1 MPTLTEDTIVA
12 ISTPMGRSG
21 IGVIRLSGKD
31 SLSLIDTVFQR
42 SGRALR
48 DRSPALGDIVDP
60 QRNQVLDQVLV
71 TCFLAPRS
79 FTREDVAEVSCHG
92 SPVVLKAILEL
103 LIRQGARLAAPG
115 EFTLRAF
122 LRGRI
127 DLVQAEAIHDLIEA
141 RTLFQARVARQQ
153 AGGALSHRLGPLKE
167 QLVQLI
173 ALLEAGIDFADDDVS
188 VLPTAEVEQRLAPLL
203 QELHRLQAS
212 YAFGKVLAEGLS
224 LAIVGRP
231 NVGKSSLFNALLEEP
246 RAIVTEVPGTT
257 RDLLSETV
265 QICGIP
271 VRLMDTAGIRPAQD
285 RVEQLG
291 IDRSMEALADADQ
304 VLMVVDGSEELG
316 QDDHQL
322 LKQMEGRPY
331 HLAINKMDLPPRW
344 SPDSI
349 KAGARTVTSVS
360 ALTEEGVGTLKTR
373 LFQAFQHDE
382 ALENEG
388 ALLTNLRHEQSVR
401 EALDALLRVREE
413 VTQGLPHEIFLLDL
427 YVCLRALNALTGET
441 TVADILDRIFSTFC
455 IGK

>member
-21 IGVIRLSGKD
+21 IGVIRLSGKG
-31 SLSLIDTVFQR
+31 SLSIVDTVFKR
-42 SGRALR
+42 PSSLLR

-60 QRNQVLDQVLV
+60 ENNQVLDQVLV

-103 LIRQGARLAAPG
+103 LIRQGARLATPG
-115 EFTLRAF
+115 EFSLRAF

-167 QLVQLI
+167 QLIQLI
-173 ALLEAGIDFADDDVS
+173 ALLEASIDFADDDVS
-188 VLPTAEVEQRLAPLL
+188 VLPSAEVEQRLAPLL
-203 QELHRLQAS
+203 QELQRLQAS
-212 YAFGKVLAEGLS
+212 YAFGRVLAEGLS

-246 RAIVTEVPGTT
+246 RAIVTELPGTT
-257 RDLLSETV
+257 RDLLSETA

-271 VRLMDTAGIRPAQD
+271 VRLMDTAGIRTVQD
-285 RVEQLG
+285 RIEQLG
-291 IDRSMEALADADQ
+291 INRSLEALVDADQ
-304 VLMVVDGSEELG
+304 LLVVMDGSEELG
-316 QDDHQL
+316 QADHDL
-322 LKQMEGRPY
+322 LKRMEGRLY
-331 HLAINKMDLPPRW
+331 HLAINKMDLPQRW
-344 SPDSI
+344 DPVSI
-349 KAGARTVTSVS
+349 KAGAQTVTSVS
-360 ALTEEGVGTLKTR
+360 ALTGEGIRTLKTR
-373 LFQAFQHDE
+373 MYQAFQHDE

-388 ALLTNLRHEQSVR
+388 ALLTNLRHAQSVR
-401 EALDALLRVREE
+401 EAVEALFRVHEE
-413 VTQGLPHEIFLLDL
+413 VAQGLPQEILLLDL

-441 TVADILDRIFSTFC
+441 TVEDILDRIFSTFC